1 MDSLSF
7 MKLAVVIVLRHLKS
21 DSVND
26 VLMTLISKGIEW
38 T

>member
-1 MDSLSF
+1 MHSLSF
-7 MKLAVVIVLRHLKS
+7 MKLAKVIVLRHLKS

-26 VLMTLISKGIEW
+26 VLMILISKGTEW